1 MSTCDALHLSH
12 GASMSTYDA
21 LLGIARDLEESR
33 VLSVYLA
40 REERD
45 PGQAG
50 LWRARLDAS
59 VAEARSRIEGGN
71 GQELADFDA
80 AAGRVAEAAAS
91 FGRVLPSRG
100 WFACATP
107 DGLCHEE
114 RLAFSPRMTVRWRRG
129 AFLAPYVRGLKGERP
144 VLVGLVDRRRA
155 RLLSYRDGLLEP
167 IRELDADTDILDLSD
182 IGMSKRAATASG
194 VRGETRTDAGK
205 DALDEI
211 AKRLR
216 DRVAEIVVD
225 LAGSDGTVL
234 VGGAKKAAASI
245 MRVLAPKL
253 TGRLMDLSDVPIDAD
268 RATLVREVELAASA
282 VTSRRQFELLDQ
294 ARGTSGLGAL
304 GWNDTLSALRG
315 GAVDTLLLSREL
327 IAMAPDDT
335 EDLVR
340 LALAHRADVE
350 ELGGDIG
357 TELHESAGG
366 VAARL
371 RFRAIR

>member
-1 MSTCDALHLSH
+1 
-12 GASMSTYDA
+12 MSTYDA

-45 PGQAG
+45 PGQVG
-50 LWRARLDAS
+50 LWRGRLDAG
-59 VAEARSRIEGGN
+59 VAEARTRIEGGN

-80 AAGRVAEAAAS
+80 AAGRVTEAAAS

-100 WFACATP
+100 WFACATR
-107 DGLCHEE
+107 DGLSHEE
-114 RLAFSPRMTVRWRRG
+114 RLAFSPRMTVRWRQG
-129 AFLAPYVRGLKGERP
+129 AFLAPYVRGLKGGRP
-144 VLVGLVDRRRA
+144 VLVGLVDSRRA

-194 VRGETRTDAGK
+194 MRGETRTDAGK

-216 DRVAEIVVD
+216 DRVAELLVD
-225 LAGSDGTVL
+225 LAGADGTVL
-234 VGGAKKAAASI
+234 VGGAKKAAASM

-253 TGRLMDLSDVPIDAD
+253 TGRLTALSDVPVDAD
-268 RATLVREVELAASA
+268 AATLVREVELAASA

>member
-1 MSTCDALHLSH
+1 
-12 GASMSTYDA
+12 
-21 LLGIARDLEESR
+21 
-33 VLSVYLA
+33 
-40 REERD
+40 
-45 PGQAG
+45 
-50 LWRARLDAS
+50 
-59 VAEARSRIEGGN
+59 
-71 GQELADFDA
+71 
-80 AAGRVAEAAAS
+80 
-91 FGRVLPSRG
+91 
-100 WFACATP
+100 
-107 DGLCHEE
+107 
-114 RLAFSPRMTVRWRRG
+114 
-129 AFLAPYVRGLKGERP
+129 
-144 VLVGLVDRRRA
+144 VDSRRA
-155 RLLSYRDGLLEP
+155 RLLSYRGGLLEP

-211 AKRLR
+211 ANRLR
-216 DRVAEIVVD
+216 DRVAEILVD

-234 VGGAKKAAASI
+234 VGGAKKAAASM

-253 TGRLMDLSDVPIDAD
+253 TGRLMDLSDVPVAAD
-268 RATLVREVELAASA
+268 GATLVREVELAASA